1 MIVSIKNIGSIIKN
15 QSEITNAISKM
26 KDTLEGKH
34 SKLKEAEDWISDLED
49 KGERKNPIRA
59 GKNKFKL

>member
-1 MIVSIKNIGSIIKN
+1 MIVSIKIIESIIKN

-34 SKLKEAEDWISDLED
+34 SKLEEAQD
-49 KGERKNPIRA
+49 
-59 GKNKFKL
+59 